1 MLVSTFELLV
11 KPIAPAGSGPVA
23 VARTVVQGYFL
34 TIANPNNTELKLRLQ
49 FTATTPSINTIDT
62 VTILDVNGTNDFS
75 DLVAVP
81 GDPNKFSFDLKIPAN
96 DTALVT
102 LLPDLK
108 SDVIPPF
115 GVPDVLTKTLEIRGF
130 VEISLLNPF
139 SFQGINLLLT
149 PEHRGTFLPQNL
161 AAPNP
166 DFDQLAYS
174 LPTATGSS
182 LFTLKSFLIIPPINL
197 PLEPLPVGSPVT
209 PVDPLTVVPLNGLEQ
224 MFNQMAERINV
235 LEKRL
240 ESVGKSFIAPSNGEV
255 ASNKAEKVV

>member
-11 KPIAPAGSGPVA
+11 KPIAPSGNGPVA

-34 TIANPNNTELKLRLQ
+34 TIANPNNFDIKIRLQ
-49 FTATTPSINTIDT
+49 FTATTPSLNLLDT
-62 VTILDVNGTNDFS
+62 VTIVDVQGTNDFS
-75 DLVAVP
+75 DLVPVP
-81 GDPNKFSFDLKIPAN
+81 GDPKRFSFDLGIPAN

-108 SDVIPPF
+108 TDILPPF
-115 GVPDVLTKTLEIRGF
+115 GVPDILTKTLEVRGY
-130 VEISLLNPF
+130 VEITLQTPF
-139 SFQGINLLLT
+139 SLRGINLLLT

-182 LFTLKSFLIIPPINL
+182 LFTLRSFLVALPPIVEL
-197 PLEPLPVGSPVT
+197 PAI
-209 PVDPLTVVPLNGLEQ
+209 DPVVPLDGIEQMLNQMTERINGLEQ
-224 MFNQMAERINV
+224 
-235 LEKRL
+235 RL
-240 ESVGKSFIAPSNGEV
+240 DTGKLLIASPSSSNGEKV
-255 ASNKAEKVV
+255 GNKQATIT